1 MNIFSRSVSYNFLK
15 KIFKKNK
22 EVFIYSPFRFNKEN
36 YKNYEN
42 FKIID
47 KIINDKRID
56 IEKLNTNFLIKI
68 SNFIRT
74 NVVLG
79 TKSSKRFSDLLI
91 MENNNYKTI
100 INDKIFEEILL
111 NQNLKNSY

>member
-1 MNIFSRSVSYNFLK
+1 MKILK
-15 KIFKKNK
+15 LLIKSLKI
-22 EVFIYSPFRFNKEN
+22 R
-36 YKNYEN
+36 
-42 FKIID
+42 
-47 KIINDKRID
+47 RGD

-79 TKSSKRFSDLLI
+79 TKSSEAFSDLLI

-111 NQNLKNSY
+111 NQNLKFLLKWRIILNILVNMDLY